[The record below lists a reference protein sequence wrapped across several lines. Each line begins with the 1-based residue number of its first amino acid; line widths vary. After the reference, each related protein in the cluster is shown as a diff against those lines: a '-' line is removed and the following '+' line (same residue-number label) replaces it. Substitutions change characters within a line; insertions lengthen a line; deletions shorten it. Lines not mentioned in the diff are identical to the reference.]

1 MAVQG
6 ISWSGIVVRVVL
18 AVALVFATYNPS
30 GHSFYHWLTAPPTE
44 ITAVKAFA
52 GVVLLIG
59 WLVCLR
65 TALVSL
71 GAVGLVLGAAL
82 LGTMVWM
89 LVQAKLIDP
98 SSPTAFAWIAL
109 AIVGVLLGLGLGWSL
124 IRARTTG
131 QVEVD

>member
-6 ISWSGIVVRVVL
+6 ISWSGILVRIVI
-18 AVALVFATYNPS
+18 AIALVFATYNPS
-30 GHSFYHWLTAPPTE
+30 GHSFYHWLTAPPE
-44 ITAVKAFA
+44 GITAIKAFS

-65 TALVSL
+65 TAMVSL
-71 GAVGLVLGAAL
+71 GVVGLGLGAAL
-82 LGTMVWM
+82 LGTLVWV
-89 LVQAKLIDP
+89 LVQAKIIEP
-98 SSPTAFAWIAL
+98 SSPSALAWIAL
-109 AIVGVLLGLGLGWSL
+109 GIVGVLLGLGLGWSL

>member
-6 ISWSGIVVRVVL
+6 ISWSGILVRIVI
-18 AVALVFATYNPS
+18 AIALVFATYNPS
-30 GHSFYHWLTAPPTE
+30 GHSFYHWLTAPPPE
-44 ITAVKAFA
+44 ITAIKAFA

-65 TALVSL
+65 TALVSM

-82 LGTMVWM
+82 LGTLVWV
-89 LVQAKLIDP
+89 LVQAKFIEP
-98 SSPTAFAWIAL
+98 SSPTAITWIAL
-109 AIVGVLLGLGLGWSL
+109 GILGVLLGVGLAWSL